1 MSDSRATH
9 FPSPGLFFP
18 LAPCLGSLIVT
29 PSPGLGENTC
39 LLHFAV
45 KLTQGGLKR
54 TIGVNNNLTHLAY
67 QRDLLLER

>member
-18 LAPCLGSLIVT
+18 LAPRLGSLIVT

-45 KLTQGGLKR
+45 KLTQGGLK
-54 TIGVNNNLTHLAY
+54 
-67 QRDLLLER
+67 